1 MKNTI
6 SIAELTDML
15 DARRGAFFATIVA
28 RVDARLVKKHRETGE
43 PNPYAGATK
52 VSRVNGCINWCYGQ
66 SVNNQRIREGHSEH
80 FHPESR
86 RWGQRR
92 FYNAEGQPVYD
103 RSASVRLSP
112 FVDHKQAV
120 YLEMK
125 VQNALEH
132 RYEAQDGTVLTDEQ
146 VAPYL
151 PARSRSS
158 RQEVDNE
165 IILRD
170 YTLLKN
176 GKSNILAI
184 TMDGE
189 TYHVN

>member
-1 MKNTI
+1 MQNVLTVKQ
-6 SIAELTDML
+6 LTDKL
-15 DARRGAFFATIVA
+15 DAIRGAEFVTITA
-28 RVDARLVKKHRETGE
+28 RTEPKMVKKHRETGE
-43 PNPYAGATK
+43 PNPYIGTRK
-52 VSRVNGCINWCYGQ
+52 ISKVNGMVNWCYGQ
-66 SVNNQRIREGHSEH
+66 SVNNQRIREGNSEH
-80 FHPESR
+80 FFPEPR
-86 RWGQRR
+86 KWGQRR
-92 FYNAEGQPVYD
+92 CIDAEGQPVYD
-103 RSASVRLSP
+103 RTASVRLSP
-112 FVDHKQAV
+112 FVDHKQAI
-120 YLEMK
+120 YLELK

-132 RYEAQDGTVLTDEQ
+132 RYEAPDGTVLTDEQ